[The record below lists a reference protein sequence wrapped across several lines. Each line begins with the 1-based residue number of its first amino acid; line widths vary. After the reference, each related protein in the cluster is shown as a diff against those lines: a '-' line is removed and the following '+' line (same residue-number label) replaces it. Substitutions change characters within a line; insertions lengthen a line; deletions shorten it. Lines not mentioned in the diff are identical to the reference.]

1 MARAGVPKTDV
12 IGDVISAESRSYD
25 APAPAPALEL
35 QLQLPSSA
43 DVKGGNMIWY
53 ETNEYTSCWHGSYP
67 SLVCYQATVAHA
79 AAMPLEQLDIEP
91 VAPKARQ
98 IDRLSFKGLCAHA
111 VDRTVEC
118 LDEHACMLAILRVM
132 LASSMFRAWSRWKSQ
147 ARSTC
152 SDSRAASTLST
163 AGGTTRKIGTCRG
176 HRPLRRVQC
185 GHEAFADRRAIGLFG
200 ALEANLSP
208 LLAADGGCPPFRIP

>member
-1 MARAGVPKTDV
+1 MSIHLAGMDLTRRWSATRPPWRMLLQCPWSSSISSPWRRKRARST
-12 IGDVISAESRSYD
+12 
-25 APAPAPALEL
+25 
-35 QLQLPSSA
+35 
-43 DVKGGNMIWY
+43 
-53 ETNEYTSCWHGSYP
+53 
-67 SLVCYQATVAHA
+67 
-79 AAMPLEQLDIEP
+79 
-91 VAPKARQ
+91 
-98 IDRLSFKGLCAHA
+98 RLSFKGLCAHA
-111 VDRTVEC
+111 VDRTGEC
-118 LDEHACMLAILRVM
+118 LDEFACMLAILRVM